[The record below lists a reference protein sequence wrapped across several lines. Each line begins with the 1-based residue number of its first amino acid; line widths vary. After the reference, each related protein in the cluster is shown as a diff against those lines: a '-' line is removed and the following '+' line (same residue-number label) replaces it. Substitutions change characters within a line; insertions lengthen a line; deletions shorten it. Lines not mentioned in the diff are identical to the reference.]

1 MSAPAPARGASGI
14 EAAVLAV
21 VVAALAAAVLLWLA
35 TSLSAALF
43 GAGWPALGA
52 ADTAHALVALPRQL
66 GDPTRAWPLASR
78 AELAGPVG
86 FYATLAALLAVA
98 GTLAA
103 LAAPALARAI
113 RGTS

>member
-1 MSAPAPARGASGI
+1 MSAPTPAGGASGM
-14 EAAVLAV
+14 ETAVLSAAVV
-21 VVAALAAAVLLWLA
+21 ALAAAVLLWLA

-66 GDPTRAWPLASR
+66 GHPTRAWPLASR

-86 FYATLAALLAVA
+86 FYATLAALLTAA

-103 LAAPALARAI
+103 LA
-113 RGTS
+113 